1 MKIFKSSLIALA
13 LITSANA
20 YADSVAI
27 TNATVY
33 TVTDKGTLTNATVIV
48 DDGIITAINPS
59 TVNADKTVDAEG
71 KILTPG
77 LIGSMN
83 QLGLVEVS
91 AVSRTRDAGDK
102 KADITFDASLAF
114 NPTSAAI
121 SYSRKG
127 GVTTNV
133 VVPSGGDSMFKGLA
147 FVADLSGELNSIVS
161 TQSAEVI
168 DLGAKSKGSRAFELQ
183 KLRFKLE
190 DAQKA
195 LSKAKSSDDKKKDA
209 KTPKRDEKIINRLLA
224 GELPLVAYAQRASD
238 ILALINLKQEF
249 GINLIISGAG
259 DAVRVAKQLAD
270 SKVPVIIGTLSNLPS
285 FDALHRSL
293 DSAGELINAG
303 VNVAFSVNG
312 DTHNLYQLRF
322 DAGVAVANGVSK
334 EHALAAI
341 TANIADAFNINAGR
355 IAVGKKADLVLWSGD
370 PFELSTHVEKMWID
384 GEELSTN
391 SRHDAL
397 RHRYT
402 ADTTMPRAYVK

>member
-121 SYSRKG
+121 PYSRKG